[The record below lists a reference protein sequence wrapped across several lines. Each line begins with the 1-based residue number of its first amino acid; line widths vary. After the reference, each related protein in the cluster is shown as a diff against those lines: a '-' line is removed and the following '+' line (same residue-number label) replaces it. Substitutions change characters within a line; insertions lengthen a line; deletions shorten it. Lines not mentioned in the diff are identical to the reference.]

1 MTWASTYTHDPAS
14 GQRID
19 QYALPAEA
27 YGPSRNAVQR
37 SGYRHYR
44 STLQA
49 GLSSDN
55 LHIVEQWGKQV
66 IPYEQW
72 RFPYRPYGVPY
83 DAWGPPT
90 PYGIFNGQI
99 GLPPGIGPF
108 PGVGTHPGYGNV
120 PGHGNVPGNG
130 GQIGG
135 MGRPQTLPGIGYPGN
150 GGWPSRGFP
159 LQPQYQNQPWF
170 DGNYP
175 EAPPLDRRSDQEF
188 FYHPPIGR
196 PTN

>member
-1 MTWASTYTHDPAS
+1 MTWASTYTHDPVS
-14 GQRID
+14 GQRVD
-19 QYALPAEA
+19 QYAQPAEA

-55 LHIVEQWGKQV
+55 LHIVEEWGKQV
-66 IPYEQW
+66 IPYEHW

-90 PYGIFNGQI
+90 PYGIINGQI
-99 GLPPGIGPF
+99 GFPPGFGPY
-108 PGVGTHPGYGNV
+108 PGYGNV
-120 PGHGNVPGNG
+120 PGGGAPVGVVPG
-130 GQIGG
+130 GG
-135 MGRPQTLPGIGYPGN
+135 MGGPQTLPGNPGMGYPGV

-159 LQPQYQNQPWF
+159 LQPQYSNQPWF

-175 EAPPLDRRSDQEF
+175 AAPPLDTRSDQEF